1 MSLLESFELGV
12 GIDGRR
18 LPPGGIMNEIDL
30 EIAVGEAAQDAVW
43 TTQHPLTLHIA
54 GDDPRREKYLR
65 EYQQSVGRQV
75 LAAVKA
81 LGLSQAS

>member
-1 MSLLESFELGV
+1 MNLIERFELGI
-12 GIDGRR
+12 GNDGRC
-18 LPPGGIMNEIDL
+18 LPPGGIMNEIDI

-54 GDDPRREKYLR
+54 EDDPRREKYLR